1 MEKEFDNE
9 VKTMDLRFLVFNE
22 IFGSIRKL
30 QQKVIRWRSSNPL
43 DKWEVWEFVEQKDLG
58 HEKTE

>member
-22 IFGSIRKL
+22 TFGSIRKL

-58 HEKTE
+58 HKKTE